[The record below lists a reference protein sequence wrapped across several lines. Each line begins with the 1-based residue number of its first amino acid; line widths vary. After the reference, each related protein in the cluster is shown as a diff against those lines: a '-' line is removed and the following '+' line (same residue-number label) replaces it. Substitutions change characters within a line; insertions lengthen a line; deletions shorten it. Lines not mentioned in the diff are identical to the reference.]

1 MPESE
6 QLKEQR
12 QKLKHKTKKMTEK
25 NYNPEQKTVKAMKKQ
40 SKKIIEVKSAE
51 IPKKEEKTD
60 SLAERPIAE
69 KKETKKE
76 VPKIKKTEAVVN
88 SFNLP
93 VSTKDAASI
102 CRFIRHKKIKDAINN
117 LEQVKL
123 GKKAVPMRGELPHR
137 KGMMSGRFPKE
148 AAKHFI
154 ILLKSLAANAGEFDE
169 PVITEAIA
177 NMGSRPYGRFGRTRK
192 KRTHVKIIAKEKT
205 KKEEKK

>member
-1 MPESE
+1 
-6 QLKEQR
+6 
-12 QKLKHKTKKMTEK
+12 MTEK